1 MFDLSAVPV
10 LETPRLRLRR
20 FEDSDLDDL
29 AALLS
34 DPEVMRFIGDGTP
47 QDRTAA
53 WRMLAQ
59 MLGHWALRGYG
70 LFAVEERA
78 TGRFLGR
85 VGLINP
91 EGWPG
96 LEIGWTIVRDRWGE
110 GFATEAAVAVR
121 DHAFERLNI
130 PRLISLIQPD
140 NKASVQVAVKIGER
154 PDRVIELIGKTAV
167 VYAIDN
173 PWRG

>member
-20 FEDSDLDDL
+20 FEDSDFDGL

-34 DPEVMRFIGDGTP
+34 DPEVMRFIGDGTS

-85 VGLINP
+85 VGLIHP

-130 PRLISLIQPD
+130 PRLISLIHPD
-140 NKASVQVAVKIGER
+140 NTASVQVAVKTGER
-154 PDRVIELIGKTAV
+154 PDRVIELMGKTAV

-173 PWRG
+173 PRRG